1 MVRVFY
7 AFLWVLAIY
16 FAIFV
21 GHYSPSWFQTPV
33 KSIDFFCWGDTI
45 EPELLEEFEQTYK
58 IHVNIHPFSSNE
70 EMIVKLKAVQG
81 KGYDLICASDYAIRI
96 LKEENLIAPIDHGQI
111 PNIASI
117 DPYLLHQNFDPKNE
131 VSLPVEWE
139 PYVIVSNEP
148 TRLGIADLFKD
159 QGKKRIVMT
168 PDPVEAIMYAAYTLY
183 GKTDQLSDAQLK
195 EVARLLKSQKKSIE
209 AYVDHRAKYLIETG
223 NCDLALIRSGF
234 ARLMEKDNVPIHYSL
249 PNDWHFINIENLAIT
264 ASSNKKDEVHTFIN
278 FFLSKNS
285 QKVHSENTL
294 VFPVHKELTTETK
307 IVAEI
312 HEKNDPQFFHYLAK
326 EEDTRDLW
334 VSLKRHQPSE

>member
-1 MVRVFY
+1 
-7 AFLWVLAIY
+7 
-16 FAIFV
+16 
-21 GHYSPSWFQTPV
+21 
-33 KSIDFFCWGDTI
+33 
-45 EPELLEEFEQTYK
+45 
-58 IHVNIHPFSSNE
+58 
-70 EMIVKLKAVQG
+70 
-81 KGYDLICASDYAIRI
+81 
-96 LKEENLIAPIDHGQI
+96 
-111 PNIASI
+111 
-117 DPYLLHQNFDPKNE
+117 
-131 VSLPVEWE
+131 
-139 PYVIVSNEP
+139 
-148 TRLGIADLFKD
+148 
-159 QGKKRIVMT
+159 
-168 PDPVEAIMYAAYTLY
+168 MYAAYTLY

-195 EVARLLKSQKKSIE
+195 EVARLLKGQKKSIE

-307 IVAEI
+307 IIAEI

>member
-1 MVRVFY
+1 MCRLFY
-7 AFLWVLAIY
+7 AFLWVLTIY
-16 FAIFV
+16 SALFV
-21 GHYSPSWFQTPV
+21 GHFSPSWLQKKG

-45 EPELLEEFEQTYK
+45 EPELLEEFEKTYN

-96 LKEENLIAPIDHGQI
+96 LKEEKLIAPINHTLI
-111 PNIASI
+111 PHIATI
-117 DPYLLHQNFDPKNE
+117 DPYLLHQSFDPENE

-139 PYVIVSNEP
+139 PYVIVTKEP
-148 TRLGIADLFKD
+148 TDLGIADHFKE
-159 QGKKRIVMT
+159 QGKNRVVMT

-183 GKTDQLSDAQLK
+183 GKVDYLDNDQLK
-195 EVARLLKSQKKSIE
+195 EVAALLKTQKKSIE

-223 NCDLALIRSGF
+223 NCDLALIRCGF
-234 ARLMEKDNVPIHYSL
+234 ARLMKKDNVPIFYQL

-264 ASSNKKDEVHTFIN
+264 ATSNKRDEVHTFIN
-278 FFLSKNS
+278 FFLSKHS

-294 VFPVHKELTTETK
+294 VFPVHKELICDAK
-307 IVAEI
+307 IVDEI
-312 HEKNDPQFFHYLAK
+312 HKKNDPQFFHYLAK

-334 VSLKRHQPSE
+334 VSLKGHQPKK